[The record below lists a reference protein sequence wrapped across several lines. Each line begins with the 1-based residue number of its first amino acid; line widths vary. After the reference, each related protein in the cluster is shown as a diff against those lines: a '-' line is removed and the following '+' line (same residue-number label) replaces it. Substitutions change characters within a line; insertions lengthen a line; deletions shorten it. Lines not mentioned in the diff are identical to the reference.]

1 MQVTVAAYLLQ
12 FGFRLN
18 FSLVSCFKMVL
29 DVPVIDWHRVEEH
42 NMQLLADDFKNT
54 KWKMCFDFGFCIQ
67 TEDTRVFAVFHNTA
81 LMNGTQIM
89 PQDFQKL
96 H

>member
-1 MQVTVAAYLLQ
+1 
-12 FGFRLN
+12 
-18 FSLVSCFKMVL
+18 
-29 DVPVIDWHRVEEH
+29 
-42 NMQLLADDFKNT
+42 MQLLADDFKNT